1 MKRIIL
7 NNSFFNSDGK
17 LLGAGVIHEVPD
29 DMVVPRKTQILEDK
43 KQDKKPKAVTK
54 KKKK

>member
-7 NNSFFNSDGK
+7 NNSFFNSEGV
-17 LLGAGVIHEVPD
+17 LLEAGVIHEVPD
-29 DMVVPRKTQILEDK
+29 DMIVPRRTQILEDK
-43 KQDKKPKAVTK
+43 KQDKKPKTVTK

>member
-17 LLGAGVIHEVPD
+17 LLEAGVIHEVPD
-29 DMVVPRKTQILEDK
+29 DMIVPRRTQILEDK
-43 KQDKKPKAVTK
+43 KQDKKPKTVTK